1 MMIPFSV
8 SILNLV
14 MRKNANSRDFATFI
28 GSILTFLC
36 VLKIFLDVGNT
47 ITKEIVLLSIL
58 PNLKIAFHVEPLGL
72 VFALLASGL
81 WVFTHIYAIGYMREN
96 NEKNH

>member
-36 VLKIFLDVGNT
+36 VLKIFLDVGKT

-58 PNLKIAFHVEPLGL
+58 PNLKIAFHIEPLGL
-72 VFALLASGL
+72 VLVDFGEFLFGFGCFGRLLARF
-81 WVFTHIYAIGYMREN
+81 W
-96 NEKNH
+96 